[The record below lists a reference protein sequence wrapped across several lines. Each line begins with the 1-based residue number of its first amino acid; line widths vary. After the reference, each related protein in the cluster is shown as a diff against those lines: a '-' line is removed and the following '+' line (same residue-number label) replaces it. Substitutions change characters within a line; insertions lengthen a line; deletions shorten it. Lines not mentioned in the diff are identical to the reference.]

1 MTMFIIKIFSQCLK
15 WNLITSCGVVPV
27 TKRHWVS
34 RREWKYLEK
43 LTSCSVLYPTIYEMK
58 KVPNGM
64 LPIKNGFRTCL
75 KAPKRIFGKTSK
87 FQQNLK
93 QLMTQLE
100 FDVCEPALGSWK
112 WSKYESIPKMNLSL
126 SFWVIV

>member
-1 MTMFIIKIFSQCLK
+1 
-15 WNLITSCGVVPV
+15 
-27 TKRHWVS
+27 
-34 RREWKYLEK
+34 
-43 LTSCSVLYPTIYEMK
+43 MK

-100 FDVCEPALGSWK
+100 FDVCEPALGS
-112 WSKYESIPKMNLSL
+112 
-126 SFWVIV
+126 